1 MDVELEFP
9 TAPEQLTTAW
19 LSEVLGYQ
27 VDDFRVEEFGAG
39 AGIIGMV
46 TRVHLTSEHGPD
58 SIIAKFPSPAEEN
71 RAVAATYDMYQREI
85 NFYQDLA
92 QHISLRVPDC
102 YYARFN
108 PEANLF
114 VLLMEDL
121 KDLRIGDQVA
131 GCSEQDARLVIEGIA
146 KLHASTWRTDR
157 PIVSHNNP
165 SQRDGMIGGFGVGWP
180 VVSEKFADL
189 ITPDIAERAT
199 RVPDLVPAL
208 LERMC
213 SDPICVVHADVRLDN
228 VFFDDDEIVLVD
240 WQSVCTSAPEQDL
253 AYFVTQSLSDEVRN
267 AQDWVAVYHQ
277 ALTGQG
283 IDYDLED
290 CRKRYQVSALYLLCY
305 AVVIAGTLDLANE
318 RGMQLG
324 RTLFGNAMRSL
335 VEIKAFDL
343 VE

>member
-27 VDDFRVEEFGAG
+27 VDGFRVEEFGAG

-46 TRVHLTSEHGPD
+46 TRVHLTSERGPD

-165 SQRDGMIGGFGVGWP
+165 GQRDGMIGGFGVGWP